1 MQDFPPSGFDRRTLT
16 VIEAA
21 APRELKPAERVIRI
35 ASDTELR
42 RKHHQQRL
50 AIAVRALG
58 VSRRELLDLLA
69 DFIYGFE
76 GTILWPNGGV
86 FDVTDT
92 LIDDAFADADGR
104 WISDFL
110 GFAEEAPRQRAQQRV
125 VPRLRLLDLYF
136 RIKHPERARL
146 IAE

>member
-1 MQDFPPSGFDRRTLT
+1 MQEFPPSGSGRRAFT

-21 APRELKPAERVIRI
+21 APRELKPAERVVRI
-35 ASDTELR
+35 ASDTQLR
-42 RKHHQQRL
+42 RTPHQQRL

-69 DFIYGFE
+69 DVIYEFE
-76 GTILWPNGGV
+76 GTILMPNGGA
-86 FDVTDT
+86 FEVTDT

-110 GFAEEAPRQRAQQRV
+110 GFAEQPPRQRAQQRV